1 MKRIYLFILGLF
13 MLVLPTHVYAST
25 ANISVSASNTVML
38 GNQVT
43 VTVTLSS
50 SSKIGSWQ
58 VDLSYDKNLLQL
70 TNSSAEGGGTYMV
83 NVAQNGTTNKKYTFT
98 FKTLKAGSAKV
109 SVNSY
114 TLYDYNTMDA
124 MQTTGSSKTISI
136 KTKEEIE
143 ASYSSNAYLKSLSVG
158 EYELKPGFNKDT
170 YEYNVEVENE
180 VESITLIASK
190 ADANATVSGT
200 GEKELVEGNNKFEI
214 VVTAQKG
221 NSLTYVVNVYRKEL
235 DPISVTIDGKEYGV
249 VRRADALPEYK
260 TFTSTTVTYEEAE
273 IPALYSEIT
282 GVTLVGLKDEDGN
295 VVTYFYEDNKI
306 TNIYIELNSNTY
318 AITPLE
324 LKESDLFKDYKIK
337 EIEIND
343 IKVKA
348 YVLDEDSKYAIIYGQ
363 NVENGDITYYSYSLT
378 DGTFQVYDKDL
389 IDFYEERIQ
398 NYKFILLGSIAV
410 IFILL
415 IIVCFRKPKSRMNKE
430 KKYDVPLVETIEN
443 HIDEEIKEEIK
454 TKNNKKEETK
464 EIKLVENDEDESKEE
479 SNEIKLVSNEETKKN
494 KKHKNK
500 KQKIRN
506 DFDF

>member
-1 MKRIYLFILGLF
+1 MKKFYVIILGLF
-13 MLVLPTHVYAST
+13 MIVLPTHVYASS
-25 ANISVSASNTVML
+25 ANISVSASNTVMV

-70 TNSSAEGGGTYMV
+70 TNSNAEGGGTYMV
-83 NVAQNGTTNKKYTFT
+83 NVAQNGTTSKKYTFT

-158 EYELKPGFNKDT
+158 EYELKPAFNKET

-180 VESITLIASK
+180 IESITLSASK
-190 ADANATVSGT
+190 EDANATISGS

-235 DPISVTIDGKEYGV
+235 DPINININGKEYGV
-249 VRRADALPEYK
+249 VRRADALPEFK
-260 TFTSTTVTYEEAE
+260 TFTPTTVTYEDTE

-282 GVTLVGLKDEDGN
+282 GITLVGLKDEEGN

-306 TNIYIELNSNTY
+306 TNIYIELNGNTY

-324 LKESDLFKDYKIK
+324 LKESDLFNNYKIK
-337 EIEIND
+337 EVEINGV
-343 IKVKA
+343 KVKA
-348 YVLDEDSKYAIIYGQ
+348 YILADDSKYAIIYGQ

-389 IDFYEERIQ
+389 IAFYEERIQ
-398 NYKFILLGSIAV
+398 NYKYILLGAIAV

-415 IIVCFRKPKSRMNKE
+415 LIVCFRKTKKIKKNDN
-430 KKYDVPLVETIEN
+430 KYDASLVQTIEN

-454 TKNNKKEETK
+454 NENEKKEETK
-464 EIKLVENDEDESKEE
+464 EIKLVEKDIEE
-479 SNEIKLVSNEETKKN
+479 SVDKTSEIKLVNNEESKNN